1 MNSRTHRSRNC
12 LSFKTINTM
21 ETKELVLNKLKE
33 KFPEIN
39 FETSDFRDQLCVKF
53 DKKNI
58 QAVCKFLKEDP
69 ELEFLH
75 CADVTAIDWAKRKDR
90 FTVVYNIFSL
100 KNKFRLRLKADVDES
115 DCTIDSVT
123 SIWKTANWQERETYD
138 MYGIKF
144 NNHPD
149 PRRMYMPEEFEY
161 HPLRK
166 DFPLMG
172 IPGSLPLPK
181 K

>member
-1 MNSRTHRSRNC
+1 MN
-12 LSFKTINTM
+12 L
-21 ETKELVLNKLKE
+21 KELIPRKLKE
-33 KFPEIN
+33 KFPDIT
-39 FETSDFRDQLCVKF
+39 FHISDYKDELTVKF
-53 DKKNI
+53 AKKNVVS
-58 QAVCKFLKEDP
+58 VCKYLKEDHD
-69 ELEFLH
+69 LQFNY
-75 CADVTAIDWAKRKDR
+75 CSDVTAVDWAKRKDR

-100 KNKFRLRLKADVDES
+100 KNNFRLRLKSDVDEN
-115 DCTIDSVT
+115 DCAIDSV
-123 SIWKTANWQERETYD
+123 SSVWGSANWHERETFD

-149 PRRMYMPEEFEY
+149 LRRMYMPEEFEY

-172 IPGSLPLPK
+172 IPGSIPLPK

>member
-1 MNSRTHRSRNC
+1 MD
-12 LSFKTINTM
+12 LKTLIP
-21 ETKELVLNKLKE
+21 EKLKQ
-33 KFPEIN
+33 KFPSVEFEITDYKD
-39 FETSDFRDQLCVKF
+39 ELTIKF
-53 DKKNI
+53 NKKSI
-58 QAVCKFLKEDP
+58 VEVCSYLKNDAD
-69 ELEFLH
+69 LEFNW
-75 CADVTAIDWAKRKDR
+75 CSDITAVDWATRKDR
-90 FTVVYNIFSL
+90 FTVVYNIFSI
-100 KNKFRLRLKADVDES
+100 KHNFRLRLKADVDES
-115 DCTIDSVT
+115 DCTIDTVS
-123 SIWKTANWQERETYD
+123 SIWKSANWQERETYD

-149 PRRMYMPEEFEY
+149 LRRMYMPEEFEY

>member
-1 MNSRTHRSRNC
+1 MN
-12 LSFKTINTM
+12 L
-21 ETKELVLNKLKE
+21 KELIPQKLDENFPDIDFEISEYKNELTVKLDKE
-33 KFPEIN
+33 C
-39 FETSDFRDQLCVKF
+39 LV
-53 DKKNI
+53 NI
-58 QAVCKFLKEDP
+58 CKFLKENDD
-69 ELEFLH
+69 FQFIY
-75 CADVTAIDWAKRKDR
+75 CTDITAVDWAKRKNR
-90 FTVVYNIFSL
+90 FTVVYNIYSM
-100 KNKFRLRLKADVDES
+100 KNDFRLRIKSDVDES
-115 DCTIDSVT
+115 EPSIDSV
-123 SIWKTANWQERETYD
+123 SSVWGSANWQERETYD

-149 PRRMYMPEEFEY
+149 LRRMYMPEEFEY

>member
-1 MNSRTHRSRNC
+1 MELKDLVIQKLNDKFKDVHCEFVEYRNE
-12 LSFKTINTM
+12 LTI
-21 ETKELVLNKLKE
+21 
-33 KFPEIN
+33 I
-39 FETSDFRDQLCVKF
+39 F

-58 QAVCKFLKEDP
+58 VDVCKFLKDDGDLQFNLCE
-69 ELEFLH
+69 
-75 CADVTAIDWAKRKDR
+75 DVTAIDWAKPKSR
-90 FTVVYNIFSL
+90 FTIVYHIFSL
-100 KNKFRLRLKADVDES
+100 KNNFRLSLKSNVDES
-115 DCTIDSVT
+115 DCSIDTVS
-123 SIWKTANWQERETYD
+123 SIWKTADWEEREVYD

-149 PRRMYMPEEFEY
+149 LRRMYMPEDFEY